1 MRDYIKQTGLWGLI
15 LLLVACGDKKA
26 GQQQGPPPHT
36 PVTAVKASREN
47 AVYYD
52 QFPATVIAVKEVEL
66 RPQVAGYITGMHFQE
81 GSRVRRG
88 QKLYSIDQQQ
98 YQAAYEQALANLN
111 AAKASLV
118 RAQQDAERYNTL
130 AQQDAV
136 ARQLVDNARATLAS
150 AQQQVAAAQAN
161 VRQVQT
167 TLRYTTINAP
177 FDGTIGI
184 SQVRLGAAVTPGQTL
199 LNVISSDNPIAVDI
213 NIDEAEIPRFTQL
226 QRRPAAPRDSLF
238 TLQLPNGNL
247 YAYPGSIQTIDRAV
261 DPQTGTLR
269 VRLTFPNPEGQLKA
283 GLNGNVRVK
292 NNTSALPLLIPQKAV
307 TEQMS
312 EYFVYVVG
320 DSSKVTQKKVTL
332 GVRINDKVIVKDG
345 LTEGDLVVTEGTQ
358 KIREGGVVK
367 VNQK

>member
-1 MRDYIKQTGLWGLI
+1 MNMCIKALGLWGII
-15 LLLVACGDKKA
+15 LLLTGCGDKKA
-26 GQQQGPPPHT
+26 GQQQQGPPPPT

-47 AVYYD
+47 AVYFD
-52 QFPATVIAVKEVEL
+52 QFPANVTAVKEVEL

-98 YQAAYEQALANLN
+98 YQASYDQAIANLN
-111 AAKASLV
+111 ATKANLV
-118 RAQQDAERYNTL
+118 RAQKDAERYNTL

-136 ARQLVDNARATLAS
+136 ARQLVDNAQATLAS
-150 AQQQVAAAQAN
+150 AEQQVAAAQAN

-167 TLRYTTINAP
+167 TLRYTTIYAP

-199 LNVISSDNPIAVDI
+199 LNTISSDDPIAVDI
-213 NIDEAEIPRFTQL
+213 SVDESQISRFTQL

-238 TLQLPNGNL
+238 TLELPNGNL
-247 YAYPGSIQTIDRAV
+247 YSYPGTIQTIDRAV

-269 VRLTFPNPEGQLKA
+269 VRLNFPNPEGQLKA

-292 NNTSALPLLIPQKAV
+292 NNTGSQQLLIPYKAV

-332 GVRINDKVIVKDG
+332 GTRISDKVIVKDG

-358 KIREGGVVK
+358 KIREGAVVK
-367 VNQK
+367 VN